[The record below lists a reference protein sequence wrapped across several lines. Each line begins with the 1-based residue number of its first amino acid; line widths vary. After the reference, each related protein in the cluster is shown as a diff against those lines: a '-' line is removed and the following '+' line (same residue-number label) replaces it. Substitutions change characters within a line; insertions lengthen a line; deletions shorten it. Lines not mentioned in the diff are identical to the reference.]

1 MHHWYKCQSGK
12 GRYYLPC
19 YDSGLGDGVGG
30 HGREKRGSKTSDMCS
45 WVKDGQSHIV
55 GIEVLPTHCL
65 AFERSFVNPFICKSS
80 VKW

>member
-1 MHHWYKCQSGK
+1 MRTEEQGLSVRAEADW
-12 GRYYLPC
+12 
-19 YDSGLGDGVGG
+19 LGDGVGG